1 MLRLCLWLITALL
14 VVWLLLTG
22 PFFVFAMIFSSGLAL
37 VGTVLALAGV
47 SFGVLLPFL
56 ILSFVN
62 AFYRARL
69 KDLLHVGR
77 EADPPVIAPVTQAPR
92 LLEVE
97 P

>member
-1 MLRLCLWLITALL
+1 VA
-14 VVWLLLTG
+14 VWLLVTG
-22 PFFVFAMIFSSGLAL
+22 PFFVFAMIFSSGNVPVLAL

-77 EADPPVIAPVTQAPR
+77 EADPPVIAPVTLAPR